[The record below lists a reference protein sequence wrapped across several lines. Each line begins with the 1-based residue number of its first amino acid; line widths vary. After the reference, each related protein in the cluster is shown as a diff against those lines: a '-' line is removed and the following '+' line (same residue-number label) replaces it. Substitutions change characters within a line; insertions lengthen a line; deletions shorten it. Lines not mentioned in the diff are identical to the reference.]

1 MAALVGSAAV
11 TIPASLA
18 SVNSLAGVLCLTLSM
33 SVPPQ
38 LISCLIATL
47 LTSVASV
54 LQQQARQSRIVRRVR
69 RRGCGPTG
77 DDDDVVPV
85 AEEAPAGSDPALD
98 DGGGTDGNDG
108 TQPPPTVFDP
118 VADLRARLVAALQRS
133 SSTTAASVLLF
144 GASTASGLTPIAA
157 VQLAPT
163 LGALLLP
170 AVMALLKLIQNDAP
184 RAASHRG

>member
-98 DGGGTDGNDG
+98 DGGTDGNDG

-118 VADLRARLVAALQRS
+118 VADLRVAALQRS

-184 RAASHRG
+184 LAAPHRG